1 MYVFQ
6 ALDEPQ
12 LRQNLT
18 LGRDENFD
26 GEDDGFIDMMDIN
39 NPSTESDVQKL
50 TTAETFCIESI
61 PKSGKVQLHPSKKR
75 QRTISSGSDSQ
86 PEIAVPI
93 TPTRRNLFSLS
104 RSKLDRSKSLNSG
117 DMGHSDCRDSGERPC
132 DRSKRH
138 KASDAES
145 SLIPASVS
153 LSIAPVR
160 RLVRCQSEAMIKS
173 ALMKSDGHGGDLI
186 GDFSQS
192 YCLPLTYSKHQDLKA
207 ISCNTVSKTD
217 STPSIHFFLLLN

>member
-1 MYVFQ
+1 M
-6 ALDEPQ
+6 
-12 LRQNLT
+12 T

-26 GEDDGFIDMMDIN
+26 GEDHGFIDMMDTN
-39 NPSTESDVQKL
+39 NPSNESVAQYVMNG
-50 TTAETFCIESI
+50 ETIESNQ
-61 PKSGKVQLHPSKKR
+61 KAGKVQHHSKKR

-86 PEIAVPI
+86 PETAVPI

-117 DMGHSDCRDSGERPC
+117 DTGHLDGRDSCERPC

-138 KASDAES
+138 KSCDTGS

-192 YCLPLTYSKHQDLKA
+192 YCLPLTYTKHQDLKA
-207 ISCNTVSKTD
+207 ISCNTVSYTD
-217 STPSIHFFLLLN
+217 